1 MAQASRMAAPAAVVA
16 ARTRFKPPRIAH
28 LGGRWC
34 VGWQGAHLGAP
45 SRLFSA
51 FWRFDHWSKP
61 LILWSY

>member
-45 SRLFSA
+45 A
-51 FWRFDHWSKP
+51 V
-61 LILWSY
+61 